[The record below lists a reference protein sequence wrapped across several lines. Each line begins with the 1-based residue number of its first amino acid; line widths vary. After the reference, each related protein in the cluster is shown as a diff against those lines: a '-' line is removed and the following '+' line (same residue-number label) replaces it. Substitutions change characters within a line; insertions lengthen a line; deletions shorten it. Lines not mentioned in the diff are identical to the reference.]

1 MVTFFFCFTNL
12 DHLSMNRIFQ
22 AIGTSNLF
30 TFVFLSNENMFAFEI
45 RENMNAIDCV
55 KYVAIEVVKLDE

>member
-1 MVTFFFCFTNL
+1 
-12 DHLSMNRIFQ
+12 MNRIFQ
-22 AIGTSNLF
+22 AIGTFASNLF